1 MANTNVAF
9 GMKPINTAGSTPATS
24 GTNAYFI
31 DSSASAI
38 FQGSPVIATNGG
50 EIARASSASADTLKL
65 LGVFAG
71 CEYVSSATGKKV
83 FSNYWPGSGA
93 DTNFDIIGH
102 VYDNPMQRF
111 VICTDGTITDRATA
125 IATIFENAEFSAESG
140 QGAQDGS
147 TTTGISAAQLDIST
161 VDASDLSHPLKIV
174 GILDDEENQD
184 FTAAG
189 IPMIVMINNHAL
201 TAPATGGSAEGT
213 VA

>member
-1 MANTNVAF
+1 MANVNVGF
-9 GMKPINTAGSTPATS
+9 GLKPINTAGSTPATS

-50 EIARASSASADTLKL
+50 EIAVSSSASGDTLKFV
-65 LGVFAG
+65 GVFAG
-71 CEYVSSATGKKV
+71 CEYVSSTTGKKV

-102 VYDNPMQRF
+102 VYDNPMQRYI
-111 VICTDGTITDRATA
+111 VCTDGTITDRATA
-125 IATIFENAEFSAESG
+125 IETIFELAEFSAVSG
-140 QGAQDGS
+140 KGAANGS

-161 VDASDLSHPLKIV
+161 ADAADLSHPLKIV
-174 GILDDEENQD
+174 GIVEDDENQD

-189 IPMIVMINNHAL
+189 ISMIVMINNHAL
-201 TAPATGGSAEGT
+201 LAGSAEAT

>member
-9 GMKPINTAGSTPATS
+9 GLKPINTAGSTPATQ

-38 FQGSPVIATNGG
+38 FQGSMVKADNGG
-50 EIARASSASADTLKL
+50 EIVICSATGDTEAP

-71 CEYVSSATGKKV
+71 CEYVSSSTGKKV

-93 DTNFDIIGH
+93 DTNFDIIGF

-111 VICTDGTITDRATA
+111 VIATDATFTNRATA
-125 IATIFENAEFSAESG
+125 IAAIFENSQFDSG
-140 QGAQDGS
+140 ASGS
-147 TTTGISAAQLDIST
+147 TTTGISSAKLDVATLDSSN
-161 VDASDLSHPLKIV
+161 ASLPLKIV
-174 GILDDEENQD
+174 GILDDPENAD

-189 IPMIVMINNHAL
+189 IPMIVMLNNHAL
-201 TAPATGGSAEGT
+201 LQADSEAAIS
-213 VA
+213 